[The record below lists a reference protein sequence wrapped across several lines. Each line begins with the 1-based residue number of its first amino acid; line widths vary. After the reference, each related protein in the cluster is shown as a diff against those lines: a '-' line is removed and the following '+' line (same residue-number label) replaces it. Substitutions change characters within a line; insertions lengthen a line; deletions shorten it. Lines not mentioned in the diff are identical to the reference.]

1 MRRVAKWAVVAALCV
16 PSVACVTSSEGN
28 QIKADIEALKA
39 EQSALNAGLKQREA
53 EMAEMVATAR
63 EDIKALQ
70 SLIAKAEEAL
80 RRNDAES
87 GLDIQKTREEL
98 ARLRDSVEQ
107 LEQRTG
113 RVEEQFVT
121 FKEDVDFRLANAA
134 PVKEAYPENVG
145 EHLAFAQGKLGAG
158 EFKPAREA
166 FKAFIKTYPEDER
179 VDQAIF
185 GVAETHF
192 YEAQYKTAIFEYA
205 KILKS
210 YSRSKK
216 IPAVKLRVGQALAK
230 DGNCKKA
237 KIFLARVSKDHPKAP
252 EAKTAATELRS
263 LEKECK

>member
-1 MRRVAKWAVVAALCV
+1 VVAALCV
-16 PSVACVTSSEGN
+16 PSVACVTSSEGD
-28 QIKADIEALKA
+28 QIRADIEALKA

-63 EDIKALQ
+63 QDIKALQ
-70 SLIAKAEEAL
+70 ALIKEAEEAL

-121 FKEDVDFRLANAA
+121 FREDVDFRLANAA
-134 PVKEAYPENVG
+134 PVKEAYPEDVG
-145 EHLAFAQGKLGAG
+145 EHFALAQGKLGAG
-158 EFKPAREA
+158 EFKAAREA
-166 FKAFIKTYPEDER
+166 FEAFIKTYPEDER

-185 GVAETHF
+185 GVGETHF
-192 YEAQYKTAIFEYA
+192 YEARYKTAIFEYA

-210 YSRSKK
+210 YPRSKK

-230 DGNCKKA
+230 DGNCDKA
-237 KIFLARVSKDHPKAP
+237 KVFLSRVGTDHPGTS
-252 EAKTAATELRS
+252 EAKTAAAELS
-263 LEKECK
+263 ALEKGCK